1 MLNSSNSES
10 SDGFGTPR
18 EKEFM
23 ASAPPIAMIPPE
35 LLCNIFTLGM
45 LPVKFSEMAVIPA
58 TDRSIFQDPWILGGP
73 WVLGQVCSLWRAVA
87 LSLPTIWTSITVFT
101 TIMPHEF
108 SLLNTQLAR
117 TAQHP
122 LDVHIRFT
130 NRFGSWEPYS
140 DEFNLFLVT
149 LMSHSRRW
157 RTFHLQFDTKQR
169 PHEEFNALGP
179 GTLPILQELVFSGPG
194 VYHVNKYDFFK
205 DAPALRRVVL
215 GTRGMSLVG
224 NIALPWAQLTTYKAT
239 YLDAASHFRYLAVAV
254 NLVDCD
260 LDCDGSPHDDIRLHS
275 AVILP
280 RLRRLAV
287 SHPVLLAALSAPAL
301 QSLYIVGPVENVAD
315 FLGRS
320 GCTSALTELTLAECT
335 APASEIIALL
345 QETCGLT
352 TLALYPRSSP
362 TALVAAF
369 TAPECLCPNL
379 GSLSWA
385 DFDDALDWGAFA
397 KMVLSRCTESSSV
410 RPLHFVAI
418 YSGRRLMKKAV
429 WCLHE
434 LPGLEV
440 VTMNMKKGSVPPLS
454 RTPARWTRT
463 QPFGSFRVKV
473 PTVQHR
479 PVHRVSLAP
488 LPF

>member
-1 MLNSSNSES
+1 MSTSSNSELL
-10 SDGFGTPR
+10 DGFGTSR
-18 EKEFM
+18 EKEVM

-45 LPVKFSEMAVIPA
+45 PPVKIGEMAVIPA
-58 TDRSIFQDPWILGGP
+58 TEGCIFQDPWILGGP
-73 WVLGQVCSLWRAVA
+73 RVLGQVCSLWRAVA
-87 LSLPTIWTSITVFT
+87 LSLPTIWTSITVFST
-101 TIMPHEF
+101 TTPHEF
-108 SLLNTQLAR
+108 SLLTTQLVR
-117 TAQHP
+117 TAQEP

-130 NRFGSWEPYS
+130 SRLRTWERYS
-140 DEFNLFLVT
+140 DEFHLFLVT
-149 LMSHSRRW
+149 LVSHSRRW
-157 RTFHLQFDTKQR
+157 RTLHLQFDIHQR
-169 PHEEFNALGP
+169 PYVAFNALGP

-194 VYHVNKYDFFK
+194 LNHINEYNFFK

-215 GTRGMSLVG
+215 GTRGMQHIST
-224 NIALPWAQLTTYKAT
+224 PRRTSAT
-239 YLDAASHFRYLAVAV
+239 LAVAV

-260 LDCDGSPHDDIRLHS
+260 LDCGGSPHDDIRLHS

-287 SHPVLLAALSAPAL
+287 SHPVLLVALSAPAL
-301 QSLYIVGPVENVAD
+301 QSLYVVGPVENVAD

-320 GCTSALTELTLAECT
+320 GCTSALIELTLAGCT

-352 TLALYPRSSP
+352 TLALYPRNSP
-362 TALVAAF
+362 TELVAAF
-369 TAPECLCPNL
+369 TAPGCLCPNL

-385 DFDDALDWGAFA
+385 DFDDTLECGAFA

-410 RPLHFVAI
+410 RRLYFVAI
-418 YSGRRLMKKAV
+418 YSGRRLKKKAV

-440 VTMNMKKGSVPPLS
+440 VTMNMKKGRSASAV
-454 RTPARWTRT
+454 ARWR
-463 QPFGSFRVKV
+463 GY
-473 PTVQHR
+473 
-479 PVHRVSLAP
+479 
-488 LPF
+488 